1 MNFVA
6 EYEDKVSRLTI
17 EEVNAA
23 LKKHIDPQ
31 RLFIVQAG
39 DFKAEPSK

>member
-1 MNFVA
+1 VA
-6 EYEDKVSRLTI
+6 EFEDKISKLTV

-39 DFKAEPSK
+39 DFKAEERK